1 MSASYSE
8 RALVFGCEGES
19 LVGVLALPE
28 KPASRGVLIVVGGP
42 QYRAGSHRQFTLLA
56 RQLAEQGIASLRFD
70 YRGMGDSTGVA
81 RTFERSGEDLR
92 AAIDELQ
99 RGVPGIRE
107 VVIWGLCDAASAALF
122 YAHADAR
129 VRGLV
134 LLNPWV
140 RTEHGLARAELR
152 HYYTAR
158 LFQRS
163 FWHKLGRGEVP
174 VGQALSSLAGR
185 IAKALRPEPVAAK
198 PLPERM
204 EDGLRRFA
212 GPVLLILSGDDLT
225 AQEFRDLVARSPG
238 WQALLRDRR
247 VTRRELGEANHT
259 FSRREWRDQVT
270 RWTADWLV
278 EHTHA

>member
-1 MSASYSE
+1 MASE
-8 RALVFGCEGES
+8 QALVFPCGEEQ

-28 KPASRGVLIVVGGP
+28 KPASCGVLIVVGGP

-56 RQLAEQGIASLRFD
+56 RELARSGIASLRFD
-70 YRGMGDSTGVA
+70 YRGMGDSGGAA
-81 RTFERSGEDLR
+81 RSFERSAEDIR
-92 AAIDELQ
+92 AAIDELLH
-99 RGVPGIRE
+99 RAPALEE
-107 VVIWGLCDAASAALF
+107 VVLWGLCDAASAALF
-122 YAHADAR
+122 YAHADPR
-129 VRGLV
+129 VKGLV

-140 RTEHGLARAELR
+140 RTQQGAARAELR
-152 HYYTAR
+152 HYYAAR
-158 LFQRS
+158 LLQRS
-163 FWHKLGRGEVP
+163 FWQKLARGEV
-174 VGQALSSLAGR
+174 ALRKALTSLVCR
-185 IAKALRPEPVAAK
+185 IADSFRPERAAAK

-212 GPVLLILSGDDLT
+212 GRVLLILSGDDLT

-247 VTRRELGEANHT
+247 VTRRELAEANHT
-259 FSRREWRDQVT
+259 FSRREWREKVG